1 MAKSGRTYS
10 FKSIGENVIISE
22 RASIYGSEN
31 ISIGN
36 NVRID
41 DFAVLSAVNGELNIG
56 SYVHIGCGSS
66 IIGAGVITIG
76 DHVNISGGVRV
87 YSSTDDFSGDSL
99 CGPMVAKEFRKIIT
113 APVLIG
119 RHTTIGANA
128 VVLPGAVIME
138 NVGIGAES
146 MVKGTVN
153 HDSIYGGIPA
163 RRIGSRTR
171 GGYKVREQMEKK

>member
-1 MAKSGRTYS
+1 MAKGRTYS

-22 RASIYGSEN
+22 RASVYGSEN

-41 DFAVLSAVNGELNIG
+41 DFAVISAVNGELNIG
-56 SYVHIGCGSS
+56 NYVHIGCNTS
-66 IIGAGVITIG
+66 IIGAGAITIG
-76 DHVNISGGVRV
+76 DHVNISGGVRI

-99 CGPMVAKEFRKIIT
+99 CGPMVPKEYRKIEV
-113 APVLIG
+113 APVVIG

-128 VVLPGAVIME
+128 VVLPGSVILE

-163 RRIGSRTR
+163 RRISSRSR
-171 GGYKVREQMEKK
+171 GGYRVREKMEKGL